1 MRLFWTTPLII
12 TWLFAFPVR
21 WKTSKNEW
29 NFWRHHVH
37 LWSSKCVAYNT
48 SCTIEKA
55 EVAFAFCCLGCVFC
69 FAPQNKT
76 FWNRNWSI
84 LREVLY
90 WRLRCVIDQD
100 PTPDCHTRKMLKNL
114 EWMGLGSISQN
125 NQINKYQLLASFS
138 KEQKAAS
145 CCVLEGNHHAKT
157 DNPAICGHQQ
167 QAIADSPLGCGIT
180 IPPAR

>member
-1 MRLFWTTPLII
+1 MIWKWLKMTEKDENRLIWPGPCAIDWERGSCIRVL
-12 TWLFAFPVR
+12 LFGV
-21 WKTSKNEW
+21 
-29 NFWRHHVH
+29 
-37 LWSSKCVAYNT
+37 
-48 SCTIEKA
+48 
-55 EVAFAFCCLGCVFC
+55 C
-69 FAPQNKT
+69 FLFSESARAPQNKT